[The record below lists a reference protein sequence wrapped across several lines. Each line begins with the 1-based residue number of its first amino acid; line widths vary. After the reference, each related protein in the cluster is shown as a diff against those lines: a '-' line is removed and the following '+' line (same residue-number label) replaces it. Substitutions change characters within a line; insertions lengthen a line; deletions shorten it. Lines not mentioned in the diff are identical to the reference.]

1 MRPNRND
8 TRLGYTHGIYTNRK
22 RDKRYRNELQL
33 DNENCSNSNLIKETR
48 AELGRIGTQWAMGSW
63 YCRDA

>member
-1 MRPNRND
+1 MEFIRTEREI
-8 TRLGYTHGIYTNRK
+8 LE
-22 RDKRYRNELQL
+22 RYRNELQL

-48 AELGRIGTQWAMGSW
+48 AELGRIGTQWAMRSW